1 MTGLEQY
8 YKILKIESGSSVEEI
23 KKAYRQLAKKW
34 HPDNFNDSPEK
45 AELAEAKFLEI
56 HEAYEILKNHGETQ
70 KVDGQD
76 GNENQKKSSTFIR
89 KNLDTN
95 EKKAEFYYQL
105 GVEEAEN
112 EQWEEAVKYFSHV
125 IKLDEHFINAYFY
138 RGAMLDKLG
147 LKLRA
152 ESDWKQAEFLKS
164 IRDNRVEFYEQN
176 GSYKGKTSTGYRQK
190 RKNYEASKKSSSS
203 LNGLVMA
210 GFGLV
215 IIALSLALVNQNR
228 NSSNNNQG
236 FLPSLNGSIFLL
248 SVDG

>member
-8 YKILKIESGSSVEEI
+8 YRILKIESGASVEEI

-70 KVDGQD
+70 RFDGQHD
-76 GNENQKKSSTFIR
+76 SEKQKQTSTFIR
-89 KNLDTN
+89 RNLDTN

-112 EQWEEAVKYFSHV
+112 EQWEEAVRYFSYA
-125 IKLDEHFINAYFY
+125 IKLDERFINAYFY

-152 ESDWKQAEFLKS
+152 ESDWQQAEFLKS
-164 IRDNRVEFYEQN
+164 IQGNRVEFYEQN
-176 GSYKGKTSTGYRQK
+176 SNHKGKKSTSYKQRG
-190 RKNYEASKKSSSS
+190 KNYGVSRKSSSI
-203 LNGLVMA
+203 LNGFVMA

-228 NSSNNNQG
+228 NGSNNNQG
-236 FLPSLNGSIFLL
+236 FLPSLNGTIFLL
-248 SVDG
+248 SVDS